1 MQANF
6 GEVKIM
12 VAGAL
17 FYFSP
22 HGEEAES
29 RLLRGATG
37 CSAPRLFRRSE
48 LTGRVRTGENTGVSS

>member
-12 VAGAL
+12 VAAL
-17 FYFSP
+17 SYFSP

-37 CSAPRLFRRSE
+37 RSAPRLFRRSE